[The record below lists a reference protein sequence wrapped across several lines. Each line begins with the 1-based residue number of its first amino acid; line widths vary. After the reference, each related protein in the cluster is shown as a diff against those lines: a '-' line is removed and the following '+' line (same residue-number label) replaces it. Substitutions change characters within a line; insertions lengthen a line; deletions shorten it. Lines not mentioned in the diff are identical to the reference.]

1 MRQTPG
7 FQICALHHFILTKK
21 MFSIKIR
28 FKIQSEYLS
37 QGNLGSIHLG
47 IIIIFFW
54 EDQIM
59 EMQKMGKQLINFQKS
74 LFENSYHAMNMVFEQ
89 TENMVNS
96 FLKQMPMVPEES
108 KKAMDDV
115 LVFYKKS
122 RDDFKK
128 AVDDGFT
135 KMEEIFIPK
144 EK

>member
-1 MRQTPG
+1 
-7 FQICALHHFILTKK
+7 
-21 MFSIKIR
+21 
-28 FKIQSEYLS
+28 
-37 QGNLGSIHLG
+37 
-47 IIIIFFW
+47 
-54 EDQIM
+54 M

>member
-1 MRQTPG
+1 
-7 FQICALHHFILTKK
+7 
-21 MFSIKIR
+21 
-28 FKIQSEYLS
+28 
-37 QGNLGSIHLG
+37 
-47 IIIIFFW
+47 
-54 EDQIM
+54 
-59 EMQKMGKQLINFQKS
+59 MGKQLINFQKS

-96 FLKQMPMVPEES
+96 FLKQMPMVPEQS

-128 AVDDGFT
+128 AVDDGFI

>member
-1 MRQTPG
+1 
-7 FQICALHHFILTKK
+7 
-21 MFSIKIR
+21 
-28 FKIQSEYLS
+28 
-37 QGNLGSIHLG
+37 
-47 IIIIFFW
+47 
-54 EDQIM
+54 M

-96 FLKQMPMVPEES
+96 FLKQMPMVPEQS

-128 AVDDGFT
+128 AVDDGFI